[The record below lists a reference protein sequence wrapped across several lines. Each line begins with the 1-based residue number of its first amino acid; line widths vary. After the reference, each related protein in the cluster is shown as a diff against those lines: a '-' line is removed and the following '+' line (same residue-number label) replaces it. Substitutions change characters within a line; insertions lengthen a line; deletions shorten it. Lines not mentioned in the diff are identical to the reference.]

1 MKTELK
7 DVSVTRKD
15 LVVEVPDSDVE
26 AAIGRVASSYRRRA
40 RVPGFRPGKAPAAVI
55 RQRFREQILQDVAQE
70 LIPKSMS
77 QALREHGQSPLDT
90 PTVRDLSLKEGAPL
104 SYRASFETLPPVDP
118 GDYST
123 FTLRRR
129 PATLE
134 EDAVDK
140 ALEQLRQGAARFEPV
155 EDRAA
160 RSGDTLMADVT
171 RRRLS
176 GDDETAAPESHEDV
190 AIEIGAAGNPPGLDE
205 ALEGIQ
211 PGDTRTFTLTYP
223 DDDETAELAGAS
235 VEFTVAV
242 KSVRLRVL
250 PALDDE
256 FAKDVG
262 DFESLEQLTTRVTED
277 LEQRLERERDR
288 EVRSDL
294 LKQLASRIADTE
306 IPEVLITR
314 EVDHRVEEFVRRLV
328 DQRVDPMR
336 ANIDWE
342 QFRESQYESAR
353 EAVRSTLVLDE
364 IARREETEVTDAD
377 VDAEIERHAER
388 MGRAPSAVRA
398 QLEKDDGMAR
408 VREGMRREK
417 VIDFLLARARLVE
430 A

>member
-15 LVVEVPDSDVE
+15 LVVEVPGQDVE
-26 AAIGRVASSYRRRA
+26 EAIGRVASSYRRRA

-70 LIPKSMS
+70 LIPKTMT
-77 QALREHGQSPLDT
+77 QALRELGQSPLDT
-90 PTVRDLSLKEGAPL
+90 PTVRDLLLKEGEPL
-104 SYRASFETLPPVDP
+104 SYRASFETLPPIDP

-129 PATLE
+129 PAALE
-134 EDAVDK
+134 DGAVEQ
-140 ALEQLRQGAARFEPV
+140 ALEQLRQRAARFEPV

-160 RSGDTLMADVT
+160 QPGDTLTGDVT
-171 RRRLS
+171 RHVLS
-176 GDDETAAPESHEDV
+176 GERPAGDPESHEEV
-190 AIEIGAAGNPPGLDE
+190 AIEIGAAGNPPGLDD
-205 ALEGIQ
+205 ALDGMRAGE
-211 PGDTRTFTLTYP
+211 TRVFTLTYP
-223 DDDETAELAGAS
+223 DDYDTAELAGAS
-235 VEFTVAV
+235 VEFTASV
-242 KSVRLRVL
+242 KSIRLRVL

-262 DFESLEQLTTRVTED
+262 DFESLEQLTERVTED
-277 LEQRLERERDR
+277 LQQQLERERDR
-288 EVRSDL
+288 EVRTDL
-294 LKQLASRIADTE
+294 LGQLAGRIADTE
-306 IPEVLITR
+306 VPAVLTTR

-328 DQRVDPMR
+328 DQRVDPTR

-342 QFRESQYESAR
+342 QFRESQHESAT

-364 IARREETEVTDAD
+364 IARREQIEVTGEE
-377 VDAEIERHAER
+377 VDAEVARHAER
-388 MGRAPSAVRA
+388 IGRTPSAVRA
-398 QLEKDDGMAR
+398 QLEKDGGLGR

-417 VIDFLLARARLVE
+417 AMDFLMSRARVVE